1 MTQLTELHRI
11 VRSEDEPGALQPKT
25 VERLFMTVLGALSAG
40 WFALLAW
47 CAYQIGV
54 LAFS

>member
-1 MTQLTELHRI
+1 MTHLAEQHRM

-25 VERLFMTVLGALSAG
+25 VERLFITTLAALSAG
-40 WFALLAW
+40 WFSLLAW
-47 CAYQIGV
+47 CACQIGV

>member
-1 MTQLTELHRI
+1 MTHLTEQHRM

-25 VERLFMTVLGALSAG
+25 VERLFITALGALSAG
-40 WFALLAW
+40 WFSLLAW